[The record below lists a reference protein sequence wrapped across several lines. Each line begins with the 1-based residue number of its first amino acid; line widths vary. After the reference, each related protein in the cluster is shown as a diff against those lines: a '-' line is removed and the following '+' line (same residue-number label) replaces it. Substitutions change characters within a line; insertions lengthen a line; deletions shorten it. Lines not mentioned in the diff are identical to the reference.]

1 MVLKSRFYSGLS
13 WSNKRRVDW
22 MIGLYERYFNKD
34 KPVEMT
40 EKEIVNLKAD
50 FIAETVL
57 FNEAKFVIGYSVYVE
72 KGMPKIRVIER
83 PPPEHGRECKC
94 HQCIVTNLKE
104 IEKIL
109 EARNKNEQTK

>member
-1 MVLKSRFYSGLS
+1 MVLKSRFYSSLS

-22 MIGLYERYFNKD
+22 ITGLYEKYFNKNETIEEPKND
-34 KPVEMT
+34 VVDL
-40 EKEIVNLKAD
+40 KEN
-50 FIAETVL
+50 FIADTVL
-57 FNEAKFVIGYSVYVE
+57 FNEAKYVIGYSVYVE

-109 EARNKNEQTK
+109 EARNKNE

>member
-1 MVLKSRFYSGLS
+1 
-13 WSNKRRVDW
+13 

-34 KPVEMT
+34 KPVE
-40 EKEIVNLKAD
+40 EPKGIVVELKD
-50 FIAETVL
+50 NFIAETVL